1 MFWELCF
8 SFFLSLYKGPASGLC
23 PTLILSVAIRNP
35 GEGRNVVFPLRYQW
49 ILGDVMFPA
58 FPPAEQALQ
67 TRVCWGTAE
76 LCNIYLMTALQG
88 CLSLGFTR
96 GVVFSRVLIVY
107 LSLFSRFQE
116 SGFSQ
121 KPQRMQIFLFGC
133 HPRGLPMVLSGGSEK
148 EILQTC
154 AKNDCIC
161 SLHLVGRDTSASE
174 GSRASHQLWYRP
186 ACFRKGWSV
195 SPALGWTIGCKV

>member
-23 PTLILSVAIRNP
+23 PTLILSVAFRNP
-35 GEGRNVVFPLRYQW
+35 GKGRNVVFPLRYQW

-121 KPQRMQIFLFGC
+121 KPQRMQIFLFGWVIPEDC
-133 HPRGLPMVLSGGSEK
+133 PWCYLGAVRRRSCKHVLRMTAYVPS
-148 EILQTC
+148 T
-154 AKNDCIC
+154 
-161 SLHLVGRDTSASE
+161 
-174 GSRASHQLWYRP
+174 W
-186 ACFRKGWSV
+186 
-195 SPALGWTIGCKV
+195 